1 MANRGT
7 RKGYSGQKPQGNG
20 YYRGAGGR
28 PVDNERRRKRRRKRI
43 MKALIAWAVCILL
56 VGLIAVGT
64 VRVVSSVASSKKRQ
78 FRQDGIEKLVSGD
91 YTGAIEAFDTALEK
105 SGKKSDGFNSDVLGY
120 RAEAE
125 YKLRDYEAAVHT
137 YGLLLEM
144 KPDTAVYLYA
154 QSMCYAHLGDTDNA
168 IDRYHAGNAVQKE
181 DKDEAGRQEALFAA
195 GGACVD
201 AGEYEK
207 AMGLYQDAIRE
218 GVKHGQVYN
227 QMGLCQMAEKDY
239 QGALDSFNQGYET
252 FVTGHSLG
260 SGAEPAQAAAA
271 LNADARA
278 DMALLKELVYNRAV
292 AYEYLNQYQ
301 KALGLFEDYV
311 SVFGPNEDAEHEIAF
326 LKTR

>member
-195 GGACVD
+195 SMKRPWAFTR
-201 AGEYEK
+201 
-207 AMGLYQDAIRE
+207 MQ
-218 GVKHGQVYN
+218 
-227 QMGLCQMAEKDY
+227 
-239 QGALDSFNQGYET
+239 
-252 FVTGHSLG
+252 
-260 SGAEPAQAAAA
+260 SG
-271 LNADARA
+271 
-278 DMALLKELVYNRAV
+278 K
-292 AYEYLNQYQ
+292 
-301 KALGLFEDYV
+301 G
-311 SVFGPNEDAEHEIAF
+311 
-326 LKTR
+326 

>member
-1 MANRGT
+1 
-7 RKGYSGQKPQGNG
+7 
-20 YYRGAGGR
+20 
-28 PVDNERRRKRRRKRI
+28 

-91 YTGAIEAFDTALEK
+91 YTGAIEAFDAALEK

-292 AYEYLNQYQ
+292 AYEYLSEYK